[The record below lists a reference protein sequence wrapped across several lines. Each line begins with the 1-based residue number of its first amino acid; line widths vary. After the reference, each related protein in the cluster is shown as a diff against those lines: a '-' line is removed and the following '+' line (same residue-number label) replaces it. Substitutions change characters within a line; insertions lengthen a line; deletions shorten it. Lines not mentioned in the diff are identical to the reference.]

1 MTKLMQ
7 PAAYNERV
15 LPSISFYVA
24 GLFLPVALFLV
35 ALPFSDLLA
44 VSVALG
50 SYLCLI
56 VVSVLLSPKIFLTSA
71 ELQVSRATINLSS
84 LGLATSIPRKEQFI
98 AKGQNLSPLVFT
110 KFQVGVKGLV
120 KIELNDEKDQTPYWL
135 VSTRHPEVLVGHL
148 NAKR

>member
-15 LPSISFYVA
+15 LPSIGFYVA

-50 SYLCLI
+50 SYTCLL
-56 VVSVLLSPKIFLTSA
+56 VVSSLLSPKIVLTSSK
-71 ELQVSRATINLSS
+71 LQVSRATIAVSF
-84 LGLATSIPRKEQFI
+84 LGSATSIPRTDQFV
-98 AKGQNLSPLVFT
+98 ARGRALSPLVYT

-120 KIELNDEKDQTPYWL
+120 RIELNDEKDQTPYWL
-135 VSTRHPEVLVGHL
+135 VSTRHPEVLVRHL
-148 NAKR
+148 NATR